1 MFHDLKNENLNIK
14 DFSSNIFVNYSRN
27 NYLTQNI
34 IQKNYSTE
42 KEDITSISSK
52 TKTDEINNSILR
64 LKSRRNSD
72 IENDYLELN
81 TNLTEEKNSFVSF
94 KNGIVRIKKKEIED
108 SIKNE
113 IIQDNKKGNNF
124 LNL

>member
-1 MFHDLKNENLNIK
+1 MFHDLKNEILNIK

>member
-42 KEDITSISSK
+42 KEDITSISSE

-94 KNGIVRIKKKEIED
+94 KNGIVRIKNKEIED
-108 SIKNE
+108 SK
-113 IIQDNKKGNNF
+113 
-124 LNL
+124 

>member
-14 DFSSNIFVNYSRN
+14 DFSSNIFVNNSRN
-27 NYLTQNI
+27 NFLTQNI

-42 KEDITSISSK
+42 KEDITSISSE

-94 KNGIVRIKKKEIED
+94 KNGIVRIKNKEIED
-108 SIKNE
+108 SK
-113 IIQDNKKGNNF
+113 
-124 LNL
+124 

>member
-1 MFHDLKNENLNIK
+1 MFHDLKNEILNIK

-42 KEDITSISSK
+42 KEDITSISSE

-94 KNGIVRIKKKEIED
+94 KNGIVRIKNKEIED
-108 SIKNE
+108 SK
-113 IIQDNKKGNNF
+113 
-124 LNL
+124 